1 MALTIKCP
9 KLYVIGD
16 RGVFRTDK
24 DWLSALE
31 DVGDALVPEESA
43 LQVRVKG
50 SCDETRWKRMSKARE
65 LLEPAIAR
73 GLKVFVNGSPAQAKE
88 LAYPG
93 VHLTEKSIPLEPAMP
108 PTTLELAASVHSLD
122 AVQKAYRAGV
132 SFAVYG
138 PVFRPKC
145 KDAEPV
151 GIESL
156 RRVSRVTPI
165 PLLALGG
172 ITPER
177 VAACLDAGAKGVACI
192 STVMKSTNRPQ
203 IIRRLL
209 GKRD

>member
-1 MALTIKCP
+1 MAVTVRCP

-16 RGVFRTDK
+16 RGVFRTDE
-24 DWLSALE
+24 DWLRALE
-31 DVGDALVPEESA
+31 DVGSVLKPEESA

-50 SCDETRWKRMSKARE
+50 SCDETRWKRMQKARD
-65 LLEPAIAR
+65 LLEPAIGR
-73 GLKVFVNGSPAQAKE
+73 GLKVFVNGSLAQAQQ

-93 VHLTEKSIPLEPAMP
+93 VHLTEKSIPLEPTVP
-108 PTTLELAASVHSLD
+108 PTTLEMAASVHSLD

-145 KDAEPV
+145 KDAPPV

-177 VAACLDAGAKGVACI
+177 VAECLDAGAQGVASI
-192 STVMKSTNRPQ
+192 STVMKSANRPQ

-209 GKRD
+209 GKKD